1 MKKQVYLL
9 IISLFAFFPSGMMA
23 QQILNTPPNA
33 PLRTMAEWEEIQ
45 ALVVTWRD
53 YKSTLAEI
61 IRYAQEECRVIVHVP
76 STSSV
81 SAAQNE
87 LTNTYNV
94 PLGPNV
100 SLISQPSNS
109 LWIRDYGANSVY
121 MNDVDSLFLVD
132 WKYNRPSR
140 VQDDTIPRRY
150 ARELGL
156 NLVQT
161 TVSPN
166 TLIHTGGNFMSD
178 GFGTAFSS
186 NLILDEN
193 PSQTEAG
200 IDQLHLDY
208 MGIDRYIKMPTLP
221 YDGIHHIDMHV
232 KLLDEETLL
241 WSQYPTGVADGPQI
255 EANLLYVLDNFNSVF
270 GTPYKIRRI
279 VAPPD
284 YSGNGTPIYPNN
296 NGDYRTY
303 SNTVFVNKKVLL
315 PIYNSP
321 YDTTAVR
328 IYSENL
334 PGYEIV
340 PINCTNIIAAS
351 GAIHCITHSVG
362 VNDPL
367 LISHQP
373 LSDTYDTQNPYIVN
387 ALMKHRS
394 GIASAQL
401 YYTTDTL
408 MPYSVIDMIP
418 GTTTDTWT
426 AAIPAQAAGTTVYYY
441 VRAVSESGKI
451 QVRPITSPDGWWSF
465 RVLSDVVTQSGTAA
479 LDAGLY
485 SNLFPNPSEGLT
497 CLELRA
503 PRDLQVDVRVWDA
516 SGRMLETLHIGK
528 LAGPEQRLYLNAPNY
543 AKGVYLIELHT
554 TLGSRMLKWMV
565 R

>member
-76 STSSV
+76 TTSSV

-193 PSQTEAG
+193 PSQTEAD

-426 AAIPAQAAGTTVYYY
+426 AAIPAQAAGTTFYYY

>member
-76 STSSV
+76 TTSSV

-426 AAIPAQAAGTTVYYY
+426 AAIPAQAAGTTVNYY

-528 LAGPEQRLYLNAPNY
+528 LAGPEQRLYLNARNY

-554 TLGSRMLKWMV
+554 ALGSRMLKWMV

>member
-76 STSSV
+76 TTSSV

-418 GTTTDTWT
+418 GTITDTWT

-465 RVLSDVVTQSGTAA
+465 RVLSDVVTRSGTAA

-528 LAGPEQRLYLNAPNY
+528 LAGPEQRLYLNARNY

-554 TLGSRMLKWMV
+554 ALGSRMLKWMV